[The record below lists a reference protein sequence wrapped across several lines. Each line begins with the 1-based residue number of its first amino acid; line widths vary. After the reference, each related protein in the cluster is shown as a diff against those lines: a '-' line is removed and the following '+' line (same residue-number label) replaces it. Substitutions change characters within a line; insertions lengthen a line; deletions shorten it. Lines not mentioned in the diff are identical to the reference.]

1 VISRPYA
8 LAADVGGTFT
18 DVVLSGPDGRLHVAK
33 ALSTPSDPTTGIL
46 AGIKLVLDGAGVDP
60 GSVGRVVHAT
70 TIATN
75 AILERKGSQVAFVTT
90 RGFRSMLALGRYA
103 RVEEDRFD
111 IFFEPPQ
118 PPVPL
123 TSCFEVSE
131 RVTADGSVLVPLDED
146 GAQQVAERIA
156 ELGVDAVA
164 ICLLHSY
171 ANPAHE
177 RRLAAILRT
186 ALPADVPIVVSS
198 EIFPELREYERST
211 TTLMSAYVGPLMTRY
226 LGTLEQRLREIGI
239 TARVQVMESGGGVMS
254 AELAGARAVATIES
268 GPAAGVIASRMTGLA
283 LGRPDLISFD
293 MGGTT
298 AKACLIRGG
307 QPDITREFHVGGKG
321 SFGGRRAG
329 TGVPIKVPAIDLAE
343 VGAGGGS
350 IAWIDE
356 GGSLRVGPRSAGSEP
371 GPACYGLG
379 GSQPTVTDA
388 NLVLGYLDPAEF
400 AGGHLRLDPARGEEA
415 IDRELAWPLGV
426 SRAEAAA
433 AVHEIANAI
442 MASAV
447 HVVSVQRGIDPRG
460 YALVAFGGAG
470 PMHAARVAERFD
482 ITTIIVPAA
491 CGVGS
496 AAGLLATDLSTDRV
510 ATRLVR
516 HADAD
521 PAELAEIYR
530 DLTAAGA
537 HDLAIG
543 LDDAALAVT
552 RTADIRYLGQA
563 HDLSVPVPEDEL
575 SKADLDELAER
586 FYARYLAVYGSAP
599 RDPVE
604 FVSYRV
610 RVTRRIEHQE
620 FSARPPAQDGSPA
633 GVRQAYFAESGG
645 FIEVPVYT
653 RDRRRALGPVAGPLV
668 VQDAEST
675 VVVPPGWSMTVDAA
689 DVITLERS

>member
-1 VISRPYA
+1 MTSRPYA

-33 ALSTPSDPTTGIL
+33 ALTTSGDPTTGIL
-46 AGIKLVLDGAGVDP
+46 AGIRLVLDGAGVDP
-60 GSVGRVVHAT
+60 GAVGRVVHAT

-118 PPVPL
+118 PPLPL

-131 RVTADGSVLVPLDED
+131 RVTAGGSVLVPLDEH
-146 GAQQVAERIA
+146 GAQQVAARIA

-164 ICLLHSY
+164 VCLLHSY

-177 RRLAAILRT
+177 RRLADILRA
-186 ALPADVPIVVSS
+186 ALPAEVTIVASS
-198 EIFPELREYERST
+198 EVFPELREYERST

-329 TGVPIKVPAIDLAE
+329 TGVPIKLPAIDLAE

-356 GGSLRVGPRSAGSEP
+356 GGALRVGPRSAGSEP
-371 GPACYGLG
+371 GRP
-379 GSQPTVTDA
+379 
-388 NLVLGYLDPAEF
+388 
-400 AGGHLRLDPARGEEA
+400 
-415 IDRELAWPLGV
+415 
-426 SRAEAAA
+426 
-433 AVHEIANAI
+433 
-442 MASAV
+442 
-447 HVVSVQRGIDPRG
+447 
-460 YALVAFGGAG
+460 
-470 PMHAARVAERFD
+470 
-482 ITTIIVPAA
+482 
-491 CGVGS
+491 
-496 AAGLLATDLSTDRV
+496 
-510 ATRLVR
+510 ATR
-516 HADAD
+516 
-521 PAELAEIYR
+521 
-530 DLTAAGA
+530 
-537 HDLAIG
+537 
-543 LDDAALAVT
+543 
-552 RTADIRYLGQA
+552 
-563 HDLSVPVPEDEL
+563 
-575 SKADLDELAER
+575 
-586 FYARYLAVYGSAP
+586 
-599 RDPVE
+599 
-604 FVSYRV
+604 
-610 RVTRRIEHQE
+610 
-620 FSARPPAQDGSPA
+620 
-633 GVRQAYFAESGG
+633 
-645 FIEVPVYT
+645 
-653 RDRRRALGPVAGPLV
+653 
-668 VQDAEST
+668 
-675 VVVPPGWSMTVDAA
+675 
-689 DVITLERS
+689 